1 MSFYFRARTAFLLYS
16 SSSYFMGVIP
26 HTESRLMRISF
37 SIYGV
42 YVLYLNA
49 CVFYDLSQR

>member
-16 SSSYFMGVIP
+16 SPSYFMGVIP

-49 CVFYDLSQR
+49 RVFYDLSQR